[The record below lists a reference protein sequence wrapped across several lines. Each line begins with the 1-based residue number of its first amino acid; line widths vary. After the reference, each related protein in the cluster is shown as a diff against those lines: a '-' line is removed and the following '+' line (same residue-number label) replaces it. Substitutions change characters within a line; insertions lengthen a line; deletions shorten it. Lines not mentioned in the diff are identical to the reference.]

1 MRVNVLP
8 HNELRTEP
16 TNSPSKRYAT
26 KEPVS
31 DALRLP
37 ADLSLQPM
45 PRALTVAAV
54 LTIASA
60 SNAGA
65 SVTTELVASGL
76 NRPIYAAAP
85 SGDARLFIVEQKGT
99 IQLLKDGSILPD
111 PFLDISTVVTTP
123 SSWSEQGLLGLAFH
137 PDFATNRRFFVHYTD
152 LSGDTVIARYEANA
166 GNPDIAVPS
175 SAEIVLTADQPVSNH
190 NCGSINFGPDGYLY
204 FGFGDG
210 GGTGDPNDLAQDPS
224 TLMGKFIRIDVDSL
238 PYSVPLTNPF
248 VGVAAVLDE
257 IWAVG
262 LRNPYRWSFDRSTGD
277 LWIADVGQ
285 TSWEEINY
293 QPAASTGS
301 ENYGWSYMEGLHCY
315 DPPVDCGADTL
326 YLPIHEYSHDAD
338 ECSVTGGY
346 VYRGSAVP
354 ELTGYYLFG
363 DYCSNRLW
371 GLKYDGS
378 EVTGFL
384 DMTAQLNPAGQID
397 ALAGIGEGGD
407 GELYLVDREGTTSGE
422 VYKIIQ
428 DPTGINDGDGLPA
441 AVQLGSAFP
450 NPTSA
455 RTELVL
461 MLPRPSRVTA
471 RVSDAAGRTIRTLL
485 SGVTQRGV
493 HRLTWDGKSN
503 SGRVVPSGVYFMWAE
518 VDGEIA
524 TRKVSI
530 LR

>member
-1 MRVNVLP
+1 M
-8 HNELRTEP
+8 
-16 TNSPSKRYAT
+16 
-26 KEPVS
+26 
-31 DALRLP
+31 
-37 ADLSLQPM
+37 LQAWM
-45 PRALTVAAV
+45 VTTIATVAMAG
-54 LTIASA
+54 SA
-60 SNAGA
+60 RA

-76 NRPIYAAAP
+76 NRPIYVAAP
-85 SGDARLFIVEQKGT
+85 LGDGRLFIVEQKGT
-99 IQLLKDGSILPD
+99 IQLLKDGSIMPD
-111 PFLDISTVVTTP
+111 QFLDISAIVTTP

-152 LSGDTVIARYEANA
+152 PSGDTVIARYEADA

-175 SAEIVLTADQPVSNH
+175 SAEVVLTADQPVSNH
-190 NCGSINFGPDGYLY
+190 NGGSINFGPDGYLY

-210 GGTGDPNDLAQDPS
+210 GGAGDPNDLAQDPS

-248 VGVAAVLDE
+248 VGVASVLDE
-257 IWAVG
+257 IWAIG

-285 TSWEEINY
+285 AFWEEINF
-293 QPAASTGS
+293 QPAASTGG

-326 YLPIHEYSHDAD
+326 NLPVHEYSHDAG

-371 GLKYDGS
+371 ALAYDGS
-378 EVTGFL
+378 EVTAFL
-384 DMTAQLNPAGQID
+384 DMTFHLNSTGQID
-397 ALAGIGEGGD
+397 ALAGIGEDGY
-407 GELYLVDREGTTSGE
+407 GELYLVDRNGTTNGE

-428 DPTGINDGDGLPA
+428 DATGIDDGGDFPD

-455 RTELVL
+455 HTELVL
-461 MLPRPSRVTA
+461 TLARPSQVTA

-518 VDGEIA
+518 VDGKIA

-530 LR
+530 VR